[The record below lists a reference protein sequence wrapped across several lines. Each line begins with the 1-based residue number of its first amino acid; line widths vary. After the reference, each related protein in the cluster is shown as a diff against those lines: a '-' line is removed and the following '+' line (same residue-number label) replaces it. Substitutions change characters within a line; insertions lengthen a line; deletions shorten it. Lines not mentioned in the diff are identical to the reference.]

1 MFKEL
6 MAVLLGTS
14 TEVEKSPM
22 EQCNDAA
29 YTIEKGFER
38 SFKVEMARRQYGDD
52 AASFAN
58 LVTQAVFNFT
68 AIEFDRDASKD
79 FREIAALEYSN
90 AAKHQKIQPEVLTR
104 VLVHRASVLQ
114 TPLDEFKLHMMMLW
128 QRQIAAVGRFTP
140 DEGYSLLEHLPYVKV
155 LMGMAVT
162 DLEIERFA
170 KIWTAPVVPP
180 VVADEAL
187 PDALADAAAVVTP
200 EAAPTEAT
208 EQPLAS

>member
-1 MFKEL
+1 MLKEL

-14 TEVEKSPM
+14 TEVEKTPL
-22 EQCNDAA
+22 EQCNEAA
-29 YTIEKGFER
+29 YTIEKAFER

-52 AASFAN
+52 AAPFAN

-68 AIEFDRDASKD
+68 ALEFDHDAGRE
-79 FREIAALEYSN
+79 FREIAALEYSK

-104 VLVHRASVLQ
+104 VLVHRASVLE
-114 TPLDEFKLHMMMLW
+114 TPLDEFELHMMMLW

-162 DLEIERFA
+162 DLEIERFGE
-170 KIWTAPVVPP
+170 IWTAPVEPP
-180 VVADEAL
+180 VVAAETPPDEAAT
-187 PDALADAAAVVTP
+187 DAP
-200 EAAPTEAT
+200 ETAPTEASAP
-208 EQPLAS
+208 PLPT

>member
-1 MFKEL
+1 MLKEL

-14 TEVEKSPM
+14 TEVEKTPL
-22 EQCNDAA
+22 EQCNEAA
-29 YTIEKGFER
+29 YTIETAYER

-52 AASFAN
+52 AAPFAN
-58 LVTQAVFNFT
+58 LVTHAVFNFT
-68 AIEFDRDASKD
+68 PIEFDHDASKE
-79 FREIAALEYSN
+79 FREIAALEYSK

-104 VLVHRASVLQ
+104 VLVHRATVLE
-114 TPLDEFKLHMMMLW
+114 TPLDEFELHMMMLW

-162 DLEIERFA
+162 DLEIERFGE
-170 KIWTAPVVPP
+170 IWTAPVEPP

-187 PDALADAAAVVTP
+187 PDEAAADSP
-200 EAAPTEAT
+200 EVAPTEAA
-208 EQPLAS
+208 EKPLAT